1 MKRWMYTPVVLVSLL
16 ALTACGGEES
26 AGGGSGDVTLRMLV
40 WGNGPAELKGERD
53 ILDVFEEKNPGIKV
67 ELSHVPWDNFN
78 ERLTTMSAGRNQ
90 PDVFWM
96 IDAAAMTSYA
106 SQGMLMEL
114 DGFIEESGIKE
125 DEYLPGAWDIGAW
138 EGVQYALPRDLTSH
152 HIVFNKDMFDEAG
165 HPYPEAGWTW
175 DDFLEAAKA
184 TTIEE
189 DGKIVQFGIA
199 GLIWEEMIVQNGGA
213 SFNIDGSKVEIDS
226 PETIEAIEFMH
237 DLVDVHRVAPLATES
252 EGLGDLFLANR
263 AAMAF
268 AGPWHWRQYEEDGEF
283 EWDIVEV
290 PAGKA
295 GNKSQLLGL
304 PIGIGSQTDH
314 PEEAWKL
321 LEFLTHGEGQSI
333 QANIVG
339 ANPSV
344 TRETHT
350 FAEGQWVPENVEAFQ
365 TIMEENTVVQSMF
378 PDKPAAA
385 SNIQPV
391 IDQIMDENRDVDV
404 ADALGELADSL
415 RAEFDMD

>member
-1 MKRWMYTPVVLVSLL
+1 MKKSMYAPIVLASLL
-16 ALTACGGEES
+16 VLSACGGEES
-26 AGGGSGDVTLRMLV
+26 AGGGGGDVTLRMLV
-40 WGNGPAELKGERD
+40 WGNGPAELKGERE
-53 ILDVFEEKNPGIKV
+53 ILDVFEERNPGIKV
-67 ELSHVPWDNFN
+67 ELSHVPWDNYI
-78 ERLTTMSAGRNQ
+78 ERLTTMSAGGNQ

-96 IDAAAMTSYA
+96 IDTALIDYVN
-106 SQGMLMEL
+106 QGMLMEL
-114 DGFIEESGIKE
+114 DEFIEESGIKE
-125 DEYLPGAWDIGAW
+125 DEYLPGAWDIGSW
-138 EGVQYALPRDLTSH
+138 EGGRYAMPRDLTSH
-152 HIVFNKDMFDEAG
+152 HIVYNKDMFDETG

-199 GLIWEEMIVQNGGA
+199 GLMWEEMIVQNGGA
-213 SFNIDGSKVEIDS
+213 SFNMDGSKVELDS

-237 DLVDVHRVAPLATES
+237 DLVYVHRVAPLATES

-263 AAMAF
+263 AAMAY
-268 AGPWHWRQYEEDGEF
+268 AGPWHWRQYAEDGEF

-344 TRETHT
+344 IRESHT

-378 PDKPAAA
+378 PDKLEAV

-391 IDQIMDENRDVDV
+391 IDQIMDETRDMD
-404 ADALGELADSL
+404 AEEALGELADRL
-415 RAEFDMD
+415 RTEFEMD